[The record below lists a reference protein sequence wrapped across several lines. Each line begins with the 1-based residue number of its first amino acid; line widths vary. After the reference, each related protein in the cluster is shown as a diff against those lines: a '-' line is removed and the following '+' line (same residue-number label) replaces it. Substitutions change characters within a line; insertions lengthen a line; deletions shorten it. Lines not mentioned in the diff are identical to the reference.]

1 MIVVEISASHKQFS
15 VFENARL
22 RFFSWSL
29 RGALALPKTLRAAQV
44 RHTSLILDRLAS
56 TLRPSRVKMEL
67 FDFGRPT
74 HRMGDWRRLRLSP
87 VLMRTPGD
95 SKDFPVKTGEG
106 RLVAEPGSDASVLLS
121 DHKRAL
127 EAKASPVTVQRA
139 RTLPFTFVN
148 LGENPSQAPSG
159 GGFNQDPPGDWTAIK
174 IFIGEGDQ
182 EGEVFLNFNQTIG
195 KGQFSIKDPDYGDL
209 VLKQLATVL

>member
-1 MIVVEISASHKQFS
+1 
-15 VFENARL
+15 
-22 RFFSWSL
+22 
-29 RGALALPKTLRAAQV
+29 
-44 RHTSLILDRLAS
+44 
-56 TLRPSRVKMEL
+56 
-67 FDFGRPT
+67 
-74 HRMGDWRRLRLSP
+74 
-87 VLMRTPGD
+87 MRTPGD

-121 DHKRAL
+121 DLKRAL
-127 EAKASPVTVQRA
+127 EAKASPVKVQRA

-148 LGENPSQAPSG
+148 LGENLSQAPSG
-159 GGFNQDPPGDWTAIK
+159 GGFNQNPPGDWTAIK
-174 IFIGEGDQ
+174 VFVGEGDQ